1 MTSLKDVA
9 VYTGLSISTVSRTL
23 SGASYVKEET
33 RQRVLEAVRILNYS
47 PNLLAQGL
55 KKGRSNTVVLMI
67 PSIQNMIYPD
77 LTRGVED
84 TARKKGFTV
93 ILCNTDESVD
103 IEKAYLKALK
113 PRLID
118 GFIIAS
124 MMPHSTHIQQLRKE
138 QCPVVL
144 ALRACD
150 TDIDA
155 VVINNCKAAYTGTK
169 YLIERGHREI
179 AIALGDETVPLY
191 AERYNGYRQAL
202 VEADIAVD
210 EALVMRERYGVSS
223 FYSMTTALL
232 ERGIRP
238 DAFFA
243 TNDERAI
250 VIMRAL
256 YDAGVSI
263 PADVSVMGFDNVTM
277 AALVEPPLSTI
288 AQPFYNIG
296 ALAMEKLIYQIQY
309 KEKHGIL
316 DEPVIDTVDTSLIV
330 RKSTR

>member
-9 VYTGLSISTVSRTL
+9 TYTGLSISTVSRTI
-23 SGASYVKEET
+23 SGATYVKEET
-33 RQRVLEAVRILNYS
+33 RRKVLEAVRILNYS
-47 PNLLAQGL
+47 PNLLAQSL

-103 IEKAYLKALK
+103 IEKTYIKALR
-113 PRLID
+113 PRFID

-124 MMPHSTHIQQLRKE
+124 MMPHSTHIQQLRQE

-155 VVINNCKAAYTGTK
+155 VVINNRKAAYTGTK
-169 YLIERGHREI
+169 YLIERGHRAI
-179 AIALGDETVPLY
+179 AIALGNEAVPLY
-191 AERYNGYRQAL
+191 AERYNGYQQAL
-202 VEADIAVD
+202 AEADIAVD
-210 EALVMRERYGVSS
+210 EALVMRERYGISS
-223 FYSMTTALL
+223 FYSMTMALL
-232 ERGIRP
+232 ERDIRP

-243 TNDERAI
+243 TNDARAI

-263 PADVSVMGFDNVTM
+263 PADISVMGFDNVTM

-288 AQPFYNIG
+288 AQPFYDIG
-296 ALAMEKLIYQIQY
+296 VLAMEKLIYQIQY

-316 DEPVIDTVDTSLIV
+316 DEPVIDTVDTSLII